1 MYAYMGN
8 IFFFLVYLSWLTAHE
23 SLKVIGPVCLP
34 CPYSLDVLITNV
46 INCVICFAG
55 LDARGFLF
63 GPLLAQ
69 RLGIGFVLVRKKGKL
84 PGPTVSVA
92 YTLEYATVRITTL
105 LLASCPSVLPKSF
118 NL

>member
-1 MYAYMGN
+1 MTYCSAGDSRLQQGPCLLIVCRESVADVSAN
-8 IFFFLVYLSWLTAHE
+8 VLTH
-23 SLKVIGPVCLP
+23 V
-34 CPYSLDVLITNV
+34 
-46 INCVICFAG
+46 CFAG

-92 YTLEYATVRITTL
+92 YTLEYATVRIATPL
-105 LLASCPSVLPKSF
+105 LVTRLSALPRSCNLLDSITFSVFTS
-118 NL
+118 